1 MSVADYNT
9 YIDAE
14 ISNPRVRLVNKI
26 KSRFV
31 EKFGPDASP
40 TIERCCSTLVQK
52 GRLKFNDIE

>member
-40 TIERCCSTLVQK
+40 TIERCCSTLV
-52 GRLKFNDIE
+52 